1 MTEKTKKTFS
11 GFTLIEI
18 VVAMAILSIM
28 AAVTITSMSGA
39 KTKSEV
45 DGAARQLAA
54 SIREAQNYALTGKNI
69 TSTSTNRACQFS
81 VVSTSGS
88 GTFVLKQASMA
99 GTTCGALA
107 NAVTYT
113 LQNGVSFSAGSE
125 VRFDVPRGEPRDNVG
140 GELTAGNIDFSFA
153 KNGST
158 AHVCVYPLGR
168 IEEKGVGA
176 GSC

>member
-1 MTEKTKKTFS
+1 M
-11 GFTLIEI
+11 IEV

-28 AAVTITSMSGA
+28 AAVTITSMSGS
-39 KTKSEV
+39 KTKAEL

-54 SIREAQNYALTGKNI
+54 AIREAQNYALTGKNI

-81 VVSTSGS
+81 VVSTAGS

-113 LQNGVSFSAGSE
+113 LQNGVLFSAGAGSE
-125 VRFDVPRGEPRDNVG
+125 VRFDVPRGEPRDNTG
-140 GELTAGNIDFSFA
+140 AELASGNIDFSFA

-168 IEEKGVGA
+168 IEERGVGA